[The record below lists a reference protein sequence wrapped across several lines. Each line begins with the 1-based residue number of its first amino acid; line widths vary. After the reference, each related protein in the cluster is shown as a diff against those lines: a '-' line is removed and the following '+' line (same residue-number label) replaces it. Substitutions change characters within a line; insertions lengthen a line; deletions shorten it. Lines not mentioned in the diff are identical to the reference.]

1 MHASFICLSRLRI
14 YNGRRGGGKGE
25 REAMTHDCADSFGME
40 IIKVEVKLG
49 YSASRLQD
57 TQFCPAKI
65 DLISMMTLHLI
76 AVFNGHPDP
85 VPPEID
91 ITSVDLINEM
101 KSTLNAANVCA
112 AAERMQHHIPIRCS
126 EAGGSRHGREKERER
141 ERESEAETFFRN
153 MPLTKLSC

>member
-1 MHASFICLSRLRI
+1 MHRLFA
-14 YNGRRGGGKGE
+14 YLDCVFTTDDGGGGKGE

-76 AVFNGHPDP
+76 AVFNGHP

-91 ITSVDLINEM
+91 ITSVDLISEM
-101 KSTLNAANVCA
+101 KSTLNAATVCA
-112 AAERMQHHIPIRCS
+112 AAERMQHHIPIRV
-126 EAGGSRHGREKERER
+126 GIHRR
-141 ERESEAETFFRN
+141 RN
-153 MPLTKLSC
+153 